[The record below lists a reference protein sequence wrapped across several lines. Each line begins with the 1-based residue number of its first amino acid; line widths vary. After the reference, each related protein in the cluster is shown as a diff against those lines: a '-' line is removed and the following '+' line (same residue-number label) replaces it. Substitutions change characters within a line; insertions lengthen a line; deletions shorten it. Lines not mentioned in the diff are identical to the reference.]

1 MLQMNDLLFE
11 GRFRLLLLTAFVFIG
26 LLAAIDIIADIQ
38 EGTDLLHISIEI
50 FVFVI
55 SIFSASTITFH
66 LLAEAR
72 KSRELIGKMTL
83 ELKRNQEQAS
93 EWKNEAE
100 VLLQGLGASI
110 NNQFERWQLT
120 PSEKEIGLFLLK
132 GLSHKEV
139 ANIREVS
146 EATARQQAR
155 SIYKKAGLSG
165 RHDLAAFFLEE
176 LALPQS
182 DKG

>member
-1 MLQMNDLLFE
+1 MLDTSEWLFE
-11 GRFRLLLLTAFVFIG
+11 GRFRLFLPGTFVFIG
-26 LLAAIDIIADIQ
+26 LLAAIDLVVDIR
-38 EGTDLLHISIEI
+38 EGAELLHIIVEL

-55 SIFSASTITFH
+55 SIFSASTLTFR
-66 LLAEAR
+66 LLAEAK
-72 KSRELIGKMTL
+72 KSRQLISRMTL
-83 ELKRNQEQAS
+83 EIKRNKEEAS
-93 EWKNEAE
+93 AWKHETE

-110 NNQFERWQLT
+110 NNQFERWGLS

-139 ANIREVS
+139 ASIRGVS

-165 RHDLAAFFLEE
+165 RYDLSAFFLEE
-176 LALPQS
+176 LALP
-182 DKG
+182 

>member
-1 MLQMNDLLFE
+1 MLNINEWLFE
-11 GRFRLLLLTAFVFIG
+11 GRFRLFLLAAFVFIG
-26 LLAAIDIIADIQ
+26 LLAAIDIVADIR
-38 EGTDLLHISIEI
+38 EGTELLHIIIEI

-55 SIFSASTITFH
+55 SIFSASTITFR
-66 LLAEAR
+66 LLAEA
-72 KSRELIGKMTL
+72 KNSRQVIKRMTL
-83 ELKRNQEQAS
+83 ELKRNQEEVS
-93 EWKNEAE
+93 EWKNETE
-100 VLLQGLGASI
+100 ELLQGLGASI
-110 NNQFERWQLT
+110 NNQFGRWGLS

-139 ANIREVS
+139 ANIRGVS

-182 DKG
+182 GK